1 MQVRHAS
8 GLVDLL
14 QENIVL
20 RADLT
25 ALIGI
30 LEARELTGQIS
41 GDWRVVLQTIRKTQA
56 YQSIL
61 HRYDH
66 LLERAAEASTRVD
79 IDHMPESVE
88 LLEPLT

>member
-1 MQVRHAS
+1 MQERHAS

-14 QENIVL
+14 QENVAL

-25 ALIGI
+25 ALIGL

-41 GDWRVVLQTIRKTQA
+41 ADWRTVLQAIRKTQS
-56 YQSIL
+56 YQNIL

-66 LLERAAEASTRVD
+66 VLERAAEASTRAD
-79 IDHMPESVE
+79 IDHMLESVE
-88 LLEPLT
+88 LLELLT